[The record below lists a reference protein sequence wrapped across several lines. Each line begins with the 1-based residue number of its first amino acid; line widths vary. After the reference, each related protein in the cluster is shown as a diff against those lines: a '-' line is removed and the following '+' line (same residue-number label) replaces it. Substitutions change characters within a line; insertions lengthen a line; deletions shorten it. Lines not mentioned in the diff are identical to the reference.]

1 MYIRFIRTKKFVQ
14 RHRDLLKQES
24 TEKEF
29 KTKLNILQDESV
41 NNNNNVSDITDGIL
55 RFSEKKLGFMD
66 LIVKECDVNGNYSGK
81 EIVQEV
87 ATMLGVTQ
95 PACLIYIIAGIINLK
110 KTNFN

>member
-1 MYIRFIRTKKFVQ
+1 
-14 RHRDLLKQES
+14 
-24 TEKEF
+24 
-29 KTKLNILQDESV
+29 
-41 NNNNNVSDITDGIL
+41 
-55 RFSEKKLGFMD
+55 MD

-110 KTNFN
+110 KTNFNWIIYKQGFETTGLAMTWFLYTIAKHPKHQVGL